1 MKLTNKIAIV
11 TGAASGIG
19 KAIAERFVA
28 EGANVAIADLNL
40 DAANA
45 TAKELSAKGP
55 GKAMG
60 VKMDVTNEAAVNAG
74 RGRRGRGLGRR

>member
-45 TAKELSAKGP
+45 TRKGVERQRP
-55 GKAMG
+55 GQSH
-60 VKMDVTNEAAVNAG
+60 G
-74 RGRRGRGLGRR
+74 RKDGCDR

>member
-1 MKLTNKIAIV
+1 MKLTSKTAII

-19 KAIAERFVA
+19 KAIAARFVD

-45 TAKELSAKGP
+45 TAKELSANGP
-55 GKAMG
+55 GQG
-60 VKMDVTNEAAVNAG
+60 HG
-74 RGRRGRGLGRR
+74 RKDGCHR